1 MTDLSVYNSSK
12 QICWLDFFM
21 GESVMDSYFGQEPN
35 FFNSNIC
42 QLMEFWFW
50 NLIDPNFGF
59 LYQNKKTILDLS

>member
-1 MTDLSVYNSSK
+1 
-12 QICWLDFFM
+12 M
-21 GESVMDSYFGQEPN
+21 GESVMDSYFGQELN

-50 NLIDPNFGF
+50 SLIDPNFGF